1 MILDNMRVIP
11 STAVQ
16 ATYGKEHFGC
26 SKQQKI
32 TLRIIEKKC
41 YCNSV
46 VPPRT
51 SLLNLELICPGTWK
65 DLCAENNCL
74 YVRLFLR

>member
-16 ATYGKEHFGC
+16 VTYGKEHFGC

-32 TLRIIEKKC
+32 TLRIIEK
-41 YCNSV
+41 NV
-46 VPPRT
+46 TVIQ
-51 SLLNLELICPGTWK
+51 LFLLELPC
-65 DLCAENNCL
+65 
-74 YVRLFLR
+74 